1 MSAGNHLTFKGDKM
15 FISGFSTKDAMLVWA
30 EENLDRTEL
39 RDLAKMVNDHCLTT
53 CEVPERSNPQDILLS
68 LKNVSKAILWSCL
81 QEFLDDEDEDQED
94 FNSGDQEE
102 SDDDTF
108 EDE

>member
-1 MSAGNHLTFKGDKM
+1 M
-15 FISGFSTKDAMLVWA
+15 FINGFSTKDAMLVWA

-81 QEFLDDEDEDQED
+81 QEFIDFDDEEDET
-94 FNSGDQEE
+94 EE
-102 SDDDTF
+102 SDTESSEEDDC
-108 EDE
+108 DEH